1 MTQHIKQFFMLSLV
15 VMLAACSTGRGVIT
29 NQEDVPAATETPEK
43 KEVTETDRLKSTSL
57 LIDASKQKILGN
69 LERAVELYNEALIK
83 DPQNDAV
90 YFELSRIYVMNG
102 YYEQGLPYAMK
113 AAELDPGNAYY
124 QILLADIHILKED
137 VQKAR
142 SIYEHL
148 ATSEP
153 ENVDFQEKLLSVYIY
168 NDDYQQAIQL
178 INYIEQIA
186 GFSQTRSIQKQQI
199 LLELGRFDEAIEEAE
214 KMIGF
219 FPEETIFYEL
229 LGELYTETG
238 QPDKAKEVYHRL
250 LEEDPEA
257 YMAHLL
263 LADHFLAQDNP
274 QQAYYHIREVFDHPE
289 LDVDSKTRIILTY
302 LFYAEDD
309 EEYRGIAF
317 ELARVLKKTHPD
329 DPESFFVY
337 GDLLSRSERWE
348 EARDIYL
355 QGARLDPS
363 NLMVWQQILNLDL
376 RLGDYENMR
385 KHSEMSLEYFF
396 EQPILFLFNGLANMQ
411 LKEYETAASSLEYG
425 LAITIEDEELKEDF
439 YSMLGDVYHFLGIY
453 EESNRYYESAIA
465 INPENATA
473 LNNYSY
479 HLAVR
484 NERLDEAL
492 RMSEKANRLDP
503 ENPAFLDTQGW
514 IKYRLGNYREAEK
527 WIRQA
532 VELIEE
538 PGAVILEHYGDV
550 QYKLGNKEEAF
561 KYWQKAKEAGDGSEF
576 LHKKIEDRTL
586 YE

>member
-1 MTQHIKQFFMLSLV
+1 MTRHTSQLLMLLFV
-15 VMLAACSTGRGVIT
+15 VIFSACSKGREITT
-29 NQEDVPAATETPEK
+29 NQGDVPAPVETPEG
-43 KEVTETDRLKSTSL
+43 KEVTEADRLKSTSL

-69 LERAVELYNEALIK
+69 YERAVEIYHEALKK
-83 DPQNDAV
+83 DPENDAA
-90 YFELSRIYVMNG
+90 YFELSRVYVMDG
-102 YYEQGLPYAMK
+102 SYKQALQYAIK

-137 VQKAR
+137 VKKALV
-142 SIYEHL
+142 IYEQL
-148 ATSEP
+148 AAAEP
-153 ENVDFQEKLLSVYIY
+153 DNVDFQEKLLSVYIY
-168 NDDYQQAIQL
+168 NDDFEQAIQL

-186 GFSQTRSIQKQQI
+186 GFSQKRSIQKQQI
-199 LLELGRFDEAIEEAE
+199 LLELGRFEEAIAEAE
-214 KMIGF
+214 KMIGY

-238 QPDKAKEVYHRL
+238 QAEKAKDVYYRL

-274 QQAYYHIREVFDHPE
+274 DQAYYHIREAFDHPE
-289 LDVDSKTRIILTY
+289 LDVDSKTRIIFTY

-309 EEYRGIAF
+309 EEYIDKAF
-317 ELARVLKKTHPD
+317 ELAQILLEKHPD
-329 DPESFFVY
+329 DPEAFFVY

-355 QGARLDPS
+355 RGARLDPS
-363 NLMVWQQILNLDL
+363 NLLVWQQILNLNL

-411 LKEYETAASSLEYG
+411 LNDYETAASSLEYG
-425 LAITIEDEELKEDF
+425 LAITIDDEELKEDF

-465 INPENATA
+465 LNPENATA

-479 HLAVR
+479 HLSVR

-503 ENPAFLDTQGW
+503 ENPAFLDTHGW
-514 IKYRLGNYREAEK
+514 IKYRLGNYREAER

-532 VELIEE
+532 IELSED

-550 QYKLGNKEEAF
+550 QYKLGNKEEALKF
-561 KYWQKAKEAGDGSEF
+561 WQKAKEAGDGSDF
-576 LHKKIEDRTL
+576 LHKKIKDRTL

>member
-1 MTQHIKQFFMLSLV
+1 MTQHTRLLFFISLV
-15 VMLAACSTGRGVIT
+15 LMFTACSAGRGVT
-29 NQEDVPAATETPEK
+29 TKQEDLPAAAEAPEK
-43 KEVTETDRLKSTSL
+43 KEVTETDRLRSTSL

-69 LERAVELYNEALIK
+69 YERAVEIYHEALKK

-90 YFELSRIYVMNG
+90 YFELSKVYVMYGN
-102 YYEQGLPYAMK
+102 YEQSLEYAVK
-113 AAELDPGNAYY
+113 AVELDPGNAFY
-124 QILLADIHILKED
+124 QILLADIHILRDD

-148 ATSEP
+148 TASEP
-153 ENVDFQEKLLSVYIY
+153 DNVAFQEKLLSVYIY
-168 NDDYQQAIQL
+168 NDDYDKAILL
-178 INYIEQIA
+178 INHIEQIA
-186 GFSQTRSIQKQQI
+186 GFSQTRSVKKLQI
-199 LLELGRFDEAIEEAE
+199 LLELDRFDEAIGEAE
-214 KMIGF
+214 KMIGY

-238 QPDKAKEVYHRL
+238 QLDKAKDVYFRL
-250 LEEDPEA
+250 LKEDPEA
-257 YMAHLL
+257 YMPHLL

-274 QQAYYHIREVFDHPE
+274 ERAYYHIREAFDHPE
-289 LDVDSKTRIILTY
+289 LDVDSKTRIIFTY
-302 LFYAEDD
+302 LFYAEED
-309 EEYRGIAF
+309 EKYIEKAF
-317 ELARVLKKTHPD
+317 ELAQILLEKHPD
-329 DPESFFVY
+329 DPEAFFVY

-348 EARDIYL
+348 DARDIYL

-363 NLMVWQQILNLDL
+363 NLLVWQQILNLDL
-376 RLGDYENMR
+376 RLGDYEKMR

-411 LKEYETAASSLEYG
+411 LKDYETAASSLEYG
-425 LAITIEDEELKEDF
+425 LAITIDDEELQEDF

-465 INPENATA
+465 LNPDNATA

-479 HLAVR
+479 HLSVR

-492 RMSEKANRLDP
+492 RMSEKANTLDP

-514 IKYRLGNYREAEK
+514 IKYRMGKYREAEK
-527 WIRQA
+527 WIRLA
-532 VELIEE
+532 IELSKE

-561 KYWQKAKEAGDGSEF
+561 KFWQKAKKAGDGSDF
-576 LHKKIEDRTL
+576 LHKKIKDRTL